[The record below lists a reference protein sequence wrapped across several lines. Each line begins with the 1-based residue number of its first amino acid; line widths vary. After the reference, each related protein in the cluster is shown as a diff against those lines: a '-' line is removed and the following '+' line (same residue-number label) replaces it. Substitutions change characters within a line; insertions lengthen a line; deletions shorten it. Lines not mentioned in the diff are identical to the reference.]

1 MITPQSVYDLVLR
14 CIGNNTCSVCDLHKP
29 CIGHPCACVQHTP
42 VIDFDEVERL
52 WHISRKQPSTA
63 SADALVCHHNLCFVE
78 IKGWIKFLEN
88 LHLTGERQLTDR
100 EEERLKGRIL
110 KQVGHYDF
118 QKKLLSSIEVCEDIT
133 GTPDLLSALPVAFI
147 LVTDVNPETSPLEV
161 FSMQL
166 SMLAHTST
174 DWKKVCTEAMSQR
187 LASQITSIHTYFV
200 YCKDFGHL
208 IKSL

>member
-88 LHLTGERQLTDR
+88 LHLTGERQFTDR

-133 GTPDLLSALPVAFI
+133 GTPDLYLRFLWHLSLSLMSIRKPVRWKCSPCSCPCWRILLPIGRKYVQKPCHS
-147 LVTDVNPETSPLEV
+147 V
-161 FSMQL
+161 
-166 SMLAHTST
+166 
-174 DWKKVCTEAMSQR
+174 
-187 LASQITSIHTYFV
+187 
-200 YCKDFGHL
+200 
-208 IKSL
+208 

>member
-1 MITPQSVYDLVLR
+1 MITPQSVYDWVLR

-88 LHLTGERQLTDR
+88 LHLTGERQFTDR

-118 QKKLLSSIEVCEDIT
+118 QKDTVQ
-133 GTPDLLSALPVAFI
+133 
-147 LVTDVNPETSPLEV
+147 N
-161 FSMQL
+161 
-166 SMLAHTST
+166 
-174 DWKKVCTEAMSQR
+174 
-187 LASQITSIHTYFV
+187 FV
-200 YCKDFGHL
+200 
-208 IKSL
+208 